1 MRIGLFGGSF
11 NPIHLGHTS
20 LAEDICR
27 QQLVDELWFMVSPCN
42 PLKQNSNLL
51 SDEKRLQLA
60 RLAVEGKPHLR
71 VSDFE
76 FSMPR
81 PSYTYDTLA
90 AIEQRY
96 PEHKF
101 TLVIGADNWYIFP
114 RWYMAEKILASHD
127 MLIYPREECP
137 IDRETLPRNVHLLES
152 PILPISST
160 EIREMIRKGENP
172 KAFLAPEVWMK
183 IEEEGLYRR

>member
-1 MRIGLFGGSF
+1 MR
-11 NPIHLGHTS
+11 
-20 LAEDICR
+20 
-27 QQLVDELWFMVSPCN
+27 
-42 PLKQNSNLL
+42 
-51 SDEKRLQLA
+51 KRLQLA

-137 IDRETLPRNVHLLES
+137 IDRENAAPKCSFIRITDIANFIHRN
-152 PILPISST
+152 T
-160 EIREMIRKGENP
+160 
-172 KAFLAPEVWMK
+172 
-183 IEEEGLYRR
+183 